1 MGFEIRRPIRTVTT
15 ATPRAESANAS
26 RKVRPHGGAPGGGPT
41 ATFSQRPSSIATDA
55 VNQWRR
61 QRFGP

>member
-15 ATPRAESANAS
+15 ATPSAESTNAS

-41 ATFSQRPSSIATDA
+41 ATFSQSPSGMAT
-55 VNQWRR
+55 
-61 QRFGP
+61 